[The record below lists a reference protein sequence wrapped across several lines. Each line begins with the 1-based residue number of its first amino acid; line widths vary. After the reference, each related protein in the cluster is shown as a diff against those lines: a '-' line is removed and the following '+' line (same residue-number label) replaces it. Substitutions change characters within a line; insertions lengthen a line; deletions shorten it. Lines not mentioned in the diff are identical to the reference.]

1 MQLTAN
7 FSLAEFLRSQTA
19 RRRGREIV
27 PPPEVIKNLQRLAI
41 EILQPLRYSLRAP
54 IVVTSGYRPEWLNAA
69 IGGRPGSSHLLGLA
83 ADIEVPG
90 FRPQDVAERVLD
102 LGLPVDQCIHEYPP
116 HGWVHVSI
124 AAEGAKPRDEY
135 LTARYVDGRTEY
147 TQGIH
152 A

>member
-1 MQLTAN
+1 MQLTPN

-19 RRRGREIV
+19 RRRGREII
-27 PPPEVIKNLQRLAI
+27 PPPEVIDNLRRLAV
-41 EILQPLRYSLRAP
+41 EVLQPLRYALRAP
-54 IVVTSGYRPEWLNAA
+54 IVITSGYRPEWLNAA
-69 IGGRPGSSHLLGLA
+69 IGGARGSSHLYGLA

-90 FRPQDVAERVLD
+90 VSTLDVCELVRD
-102 LGLPVDQCIHEYPP
+102 LALPVDQCIHEFPP

-124 AAEGAKPRDEY
+124 AAEGAKARDEF
-135 LTARYVDGRTEY
+135 LTARHVDGRTEY